1 MKINFDPT
9 DEDEWVK
16 ILKTGN
22 YTIGRT
28 TFTRVGH
35 VRIYLKRKK
44 GADSVPRISR
54 MFYIELLE
62 SKVEEF
68 ISRVKRKADL

>member
-16 ILKTGN
+16 LLKTGN

-28 TFTRVGH
+28 PFTRVGY

-44 GADSVPRISR
+44 GADSAIQISS
-54 MFYIELLE
+54 MFHIELLE

>member
-1 MKINFDPT
+1 MKINFGPT

-16 ILKTGN
+16 MLKTGN

-28 TFTRVGH
+28 PFTRVGYI
-35 VRIYLKRKK
+35 RIYLKKKK

-54 MFYIELLE
+54 IFYIELLE